1 MPAYVTDEGEP
12 YRPETLFWMS
22 AEGAVLGPGAVPA
35 IIPMEARSHPRGAGP
50 TFDAPTRQP
59 KGSYPQVV
67 PESFTND
74 SKERWATDLK
84 ILFQRKDIVLPRDRE
99 LVGQLHSIKRRV
111 LASGKVSFDAE
122 RTTRAAT
129 PIASGPSRSPARRNA

>member
-1 MPAYVTDEGEP
+1 
-12 YRPETLFWMS
+12 
-22 AEGAVLGPGAVPA
+22 
-35 IIPMEARSHPRGAGP
+35 MEARSHPRGAGP

-74 SKERWATDLK
+74 SKERCATDLK

-129 PIASGPSRSPARRNA
+129 PIASGPSRSPARRNAGRRRGPGRRSGCGWWAEQARYSVAFKNHACVRSSS